1 MLKNRKTYTYL
12 FIAVAV
18 CIAVSSLLISNKLTR
33 DLSLE
38 ERKKMEV
45 WATATQAIATASDEA
60 DLSLILKI
68 VQSNTTIPV
77 ILFDQKTG
85 AILANNMDI
94 PRKDSLDFLKRTQ
107 QAFAKKHAPIVMPEI
122 NQLLY
127 YDDSTLLKRLQVY
140 PYIQLSVLLVFI
152 ALAFFTLRTSQRSEQ
167 NKLWVGLS
175 KETAHQLGTP
185 LSSLNAWMELLKL
198 KNDHPAHILEIEKDV
213 ARLNRIADRF
223 SKIGSVPKLEEADI
237 PSLVRDTAAY
247 LRKRISDNVEI
258 RCLFPE
264 KSVVAHVNE
273 ALFSWVI
280 ENITKN
286 AVDAMSGK
294 GVITYTLSERENQI
308 VLDISDTGKGIASSK
323 FKTVFNPGFTTKERG
338 WGLGLSLVKRI
349 VEQYHQGKIFVK
361 SSEIG
366 KGTTFRIVLKK

>member
-12 FIAVAV
+12 FIAIAV

-45 WATATQAIATASDEA
+45 WAAATQAVATASDEA

-85 AILANNMDI
+85 SILAHNMNV

-107 QAFAKKHAPIVMPEI
+107 QTFAKKHAPIVMPEI

-167 NKLWVGLS
+167 NKVWVGLS

-237 PSLVRDTAAY
+237 PSLVHDTVAY

-264 KSVVAHVNE
+264 KPVVAHVNE

>member
-167 NKLWVGLS
+167 NKVWVGLS

-237 PSLVRDTAAY
+237 PSLVRDTVAY